1 MMGRERRMGRA
12 VVGIYR
18 QAFTPVVPDNTI
30 RLVVVSVGVFVVTP
44 HQYSFFGRGPSADSP
59 LSSSLFFFSY
69 QISARKVAFHIERFF
84 VLVHFQSS
92 DGCFAHRVNTKVPVV
107 RGSRPPSIVA
117 LDILQQAVTP
127 SAESCLEIRS

>member
-1 MMGRERRMGRA
+1 MVYDGRERRMGRD

-18 QAFTPVVPDNTI
+18 SAFTPVVPDNTI
-30 RLVVVSVGVFVVTP
+30 RLVVVSGSVFVVTP
-44 HQYSFFGRGPSADSP
+44 HRNPFFGRGPFADSP

-69 QISARKVAFHIERFF
+69 QIQARKVVFHIERFF

-92 DGCFAHRVNTKVPVV
+92 DGCSAHRVETKESSI

-117 LDILQQAVTP
+117 LDILHQALAP
-127 SAESCLEIRS
+127 